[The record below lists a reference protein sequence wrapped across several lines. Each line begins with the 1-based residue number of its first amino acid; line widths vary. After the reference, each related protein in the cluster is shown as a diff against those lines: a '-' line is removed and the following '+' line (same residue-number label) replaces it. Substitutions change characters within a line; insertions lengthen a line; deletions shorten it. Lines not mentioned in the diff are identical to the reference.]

1 MTMNVIHASVLA
13 GLVFVGALLAFQR
26 GQLQELAGARAKV
39 EAAQGQTA
47 EALKLVERMDAANKQ
62 MKQAV
67 DSLAADNQKL
77 IAALN
82 RANRGEPKETP
93 QP

>member
-1 MTMNVIHASVLA
+1 MTMNIIHAAVLA

-39 EAAQGQTA
+39 EAAQAQTA
-47 EALKLVERMDAANKQ
+47 E
-62 MKQAV
+62 
-67 DSLAADNQKL
+67 
-77 IAALN
+77 ALN